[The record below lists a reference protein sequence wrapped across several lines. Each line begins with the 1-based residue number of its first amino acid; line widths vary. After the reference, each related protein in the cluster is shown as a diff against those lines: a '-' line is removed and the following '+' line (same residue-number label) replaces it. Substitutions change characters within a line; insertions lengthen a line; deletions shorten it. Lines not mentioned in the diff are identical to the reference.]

1 MATPGQPMFTRRPG
15 PVAQLALWTVFSL
28 ILIIVDTRFQTLDW
42 LRSGVATVFY
52 PVQRTLRLPFEFG
65 GEVADFFTRHHVLLS
80 ENKTLRETRQRDG
93 ALLARLQS
101 LQSENEE
108 LRKLAGLRHPPGY
121 QPETAEILST
131 PRDPFSRRV
140 YLDKGENASIQA
152 GWPVVDSQGLV
163 GQVTR
168 VYPLSSEVTL
178 ISDREQAVP
187 VQIQRTGQRM
197 LVFGGGDTMEVRYL
211 PTHTDI
217 QAGDV
222 LETSGIDRVY
232 PAGLAVAKIVR
243 VIRPADNPY
252 ARVSCQP
259 IAGVEKSRA
268 LMVLKPGTG
277 GTKP

>member
-1 MATPGQPMFTRRPG
+1 MFTRRPG
-15 PVAQLALWTVFSL
+15 PVAQLALWTAFSL
-28 ILIIVDTRFQTLDW
+28 ILIVIDTRFHTLDW
-42 LRSGVATVFY
+42 LRSGLATVFY

-65 GEVADFFTRHHVLLS
+65 GEVADFFTRHHVLLR
-80 ENKTLRETRQRDG
+80 ENASLKEAQRRNS

-108 LRKLAGLRHPPGY
+108 LRRQASLRHPTGY
-121 QPETAEILST
+121 LPEIAEVLST

-140 YLDKGENASIQA
+140 FLDRGENASFQV

-178 ISDREQAVP
+178 ISDRDQAVP
-187 VQIQRTGQRM
+187 VRIQRTGQRM

-211 PTHTDI
+211 HTHTDI
-217 QAGDV
+217 RQGDI

-232 PAGLAVAKIVR
+232 PAGLPVAR
-243 VIRPADNPY
+243 VIRVLRPVDNPY

-259 IAGVEKSRA
+259 IAGVDKSQV
-268 LMVLKPGTG
+268 LMVLKPVSGE
-277 GTKP
+277 TKP

>member
-1 MATPGQPMFTRRPG
+1 MFTRRPG

-232 PAGLAVAKIVR
+232 PAGLAVAKVVR

-268 LMVLKPGTG
+268 LMVLKPGAG

>member
-1 MATPGQPMFTRRPG
+1 M
-15 PVAQLALWTVFSL
+15 
-28 ILIIVDTRFQTLDW
+28 
-42 LRSGVATVFY
+42 ATVFY

-65 GEVADFFTRHHVLLS
+65 GEVADFFTRHRILLS
-80 ENKTLRETRQRDG
+80 QNQALLESSRRDG
-93 ALLARLQS
+93 ALRARFQS

-108 LRKLAGLRHPPGY
+108 LRKLAGLRNPPDY
-121 QPETAEILST
+121 QPEAAEVLSV

-163 GQVTR
+163 GQITR

-178 ISDREQAVP
+178 ISDRDQAVP
-187 VQIQRTGQRM
+187 VLIQRTGQRV
-197 LVFGGGDTMEVRYL
+197 LVFGGGDIMEVRYL

-217 QAGDV
+217 QQGDV

-232 PAGLAVAKIVR
+232 PAGLAVAKVVR
-243 VIRPADNPY
+243 VTRPADNPY

-259 IAGVEKSRA
+259 IAGVDKSRV
-268 LMVLKPGTG
+268 LMVLKPRAGE
-277 GTKP
+277 TKP

>member
-1 MATPGQPMFTRRPG
+1 MFARRPG
-15 PVAQLALWTVFSL
+15 PVAQLALWTALSL
-28 ILIIVDTRFQTLDW
+28 VLIVVDTRFHTLDW
-42 LRSGVATVFY
+42 LRSGLATVFY
-52 PVQRTLRLPFEFG
+52 PVQRALRLPFEFG

-80 ENKTLRETRQRDG
+80 QNQALLEVGRRNST
-93 ALLARLQS
+93 LLARLHS
-101 LQSENEE
+101 LESENAE
-108 LRKLAGLRHPPGY
+108 LRKLAGLQPPPGY
-121 QPETAEILST
+121 QLEAAEVLSV

-140 YLDKGENASIQA
+140 YLDKGENASIQV

-178 ISDREQAVP
+178 ISDRDQAVP
-187 VQIQRTGQRM
+187 VQIQRTGQRV

-217 QAGDV
+217 QQGDV

-232 PAGLAVAKIVR
+232 PAGLAVAKVDR
-243 VIRPADNPY
+243 VTRPADNPY

-259 IAGVEKSRA
+259 IAGVDKSRV
-268 LMVLKPGTG
+268 LMVLKPKAGE
-277 GTKP
+277 TKP